1 MSSHPYSELKFT
13 KGQAAP
19 ALNDHVEIIFV
30 KLRLSVVAAWSALF
44 SLISAQQVPLPPAE
58 FERLHALIQPQPG
71 ESPWR
76 EIEWLTNVTEARQ
89 RSIAENKPIV
99 IFTAADGSPLGRT

>member
-1 MSSHPYSELKFT
+1 MSRNFCFLTFILA
-13 KGQAAP
+13 QATFAVPEHGPESP
-19 ALNDHVEIIFV
+19 ADFD
-30 KLRLSVVAAWSALF
+30 
-44 SLISAQQVPLPPAE
+44 
-58 FERLHALIQPQPG
+58 RLHALIKPQPG

-76 EIEWLTNVTEARQ
+76 EINWLTNVTEARK